1 MYKIT
6 FFLISFIFFN
16 NQIVEAKSFFSK
28 NGYMFDVPNRHKV
41 VERDYKKAYEK
52 SKDQK
57 IIDEKMLEDSVDVSD
72 QFVTYV
78 FDKKEKDPD
87 NFHINIS
94 SSDQDQ
100 AFDINY
106 FDKNTWCPEFAA
118 YFDQMMVNK
127 TVNTYICIKDNSV
140 KTGLTVLKFVYDS
153 FKEDTFMYHYMFDMK
168 NKSINVA
175 GICLK
180 ENCETLDQNL
190 VSIIRSFTY

>member
-1 MYKIT
+1 MYKII
-6 FFLISFIFFN
+6 FFLISFILLN

-28 NGYMFDVPNRHKV
+28 NGYMFDVPDRHKV
-41 VERDYKKAYEK
+41 VERDYKKTYEK
-52 SKDQK
+52 SKDQTSV
-57 IIDEKMLEDSVDVSD
+57 DDNMLKDSVDVTD
-72 QFVTYV
+72 QFITYV

-87 NFHINIS
+87 SFHINIS
-94 SSDQDQ
+94 TSDQ
-100 AFDINY
+100 AFDIND

-118 YFDQMMVNK
+118 YFDQMVVNK
-127 TVNTYICIKDNSV
+127 TVNTYTCIKDNSV

-153 FKEDTFMYHYMFDMK
+153 IKEDTFMYHYMFDMK

-180 ENCETLDQNL
+180 ENCETTDKNL